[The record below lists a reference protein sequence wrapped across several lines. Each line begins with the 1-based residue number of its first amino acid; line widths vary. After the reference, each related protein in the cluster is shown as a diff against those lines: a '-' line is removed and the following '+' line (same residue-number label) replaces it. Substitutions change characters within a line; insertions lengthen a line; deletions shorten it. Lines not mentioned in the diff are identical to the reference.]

1 MNDVNI
7 LIITKTNELVF
18 ENSINFISYNEG
30 PKNMGDT
37 LEHLL
42 DDKI

>member
-7 LIITKTNELVF
+7 LVITKTNEVVF
-18 ENSINFISYNEG
+18 ENSINSMSYNEG

-37 LEHLL
+37 LKHFGW
-42 DDKI
+42 